1 VESEA
6 VVEVGKRVELYRLIS
21 PLALDAR
28 AQLGGEASR
37 LADVSADDLLILIH
51 VS

>member
-1 VESEA
+1 MEPEP
-6 VVEVGKRVELYRLIS
+6 VVEVGKGVQLDRLVS

-28 AQLGGEASR
+28 AQLAGEPSR

-51 VS
+51 ES

>member
-1 VESEA
+1 VEPEP
-6 VVEVGKRVELYRLIS
+6 VVEVGKRVQLYRLIS

-28 AQLGGEASR
+28 AKLGGEPSG

-51 VS
+51 DS